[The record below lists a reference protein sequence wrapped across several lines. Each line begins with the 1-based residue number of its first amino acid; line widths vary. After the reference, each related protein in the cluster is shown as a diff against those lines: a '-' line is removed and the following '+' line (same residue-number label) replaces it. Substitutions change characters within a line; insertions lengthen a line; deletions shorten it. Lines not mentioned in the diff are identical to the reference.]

1 MDFPFAFFTDLQD
14 ISSQSDGLR
23 AIQIGLFLDKI
34 NKGVPKSAGKWVIFL
49 PVNNK
54 FILPLPFR

>member
-34 NKGVPKSAGKWVIFL
+34 NKGVPESAGK
-49 PVNNK
+49 
-54 FILPLPFR
+54 